1 MLLSTVLAIVFIGL
15 AAASPLV
22 SCSSDSPV
30 LSQRHLRSC
39 KNIPGD
45 QGWPSVAEW
54 QSLNKTVGGRLIA
67 AKPLAHV
74 CHAPDYSEIACSM
87 LKDEWN
93 TGSLMSPSPV
103 DIQAPWFQN
112 QSCVAFTDVSKPCEL
127 GNLASYSINVT
138 GVEDVKAGIAFSKK
152 HNIRLVIKN
161 SGHDWNG
168 KSTGKGALSL
178 WTRNMKSRQIM
189 TYHSSFYN
197 GPVLKAGAGVTG
209 GEAAEFVAG
218 HGYRV
223 VTGDGPTVALPGGYT
238 QGGGHS
244 QLSGLYGIGADQ
256 VVEWEV
262 ITASGDHLVASPLK
276 NSDLYWA
283 LSGGG
288 GGTYGVVVGVTVR
301 LHKDGRIASANMA
314 FGVDNAGGVDE
325 FWDAVGAFHDEI
337 QILVDTKGVVVD
349 YLLRNDSLTVF
360 TITAPGYTAGT
371 LSTLLDPLISAV
383 TQSGSRSINKNSLSL
398 KLNEADGYYSLYS
411 KTLGP
416 LITSTTESPVM
427 GGRMVLRDNIAKN
440 KSAVIDSFRT
450 VTDSGKFYMAA
461 TALNTVGPALL
472 AKPVA
477 SNAVQ
482 PQWRDAFLSINIISQ
497 WDWNEDW
504 RNAARLQGDMVDR
517 IIPAMEAAT
526 PGSAV
531 YLNEGNWA
539 QPDWQHAFYGSN
551 YERLL
556 KIKKKYDPDDVFY
569 ALTAVG
575 SDSWSQDTIGRLCR
589 IN

>member
-1 MLLSTVLAIVFIGL
+1 MFLPIMFEILFMGLTV
-15 AAASPLV
+15 ASPLV
-22 SCSSDSPV
+22 SCSSDSPEP
-30 LSQRHLRSC
+30 SQCHLQSC

-45 QGWPSVAEW
+45 QDWPLAAEW
-54 QSLNKTVGGRLIA
+54 QSLNGTLGGRLIA
-67 AKPLAHV
+67 AKPIAHV
-74 CHAPDYSEIACSM
+74 CHAPDYSEAACSV
-87 LKDEWN
+87 LKNEWD

-112 QSCVAFTDVSKPCEL
+112 QSCVPFTDVSKPCEL

-138 GVEDVKAGIAFSKK
+138 GVEDVKAGIAFSKS
-152 HNIRLVIKN
+152 HNIRLSIKN

-168 KSTGKGALSL
+168 KSTGKGTLSL
-178 WTRNMKSRQIM
+178 WTRNMKSRQIT
-189 TYHSSFYN
+189 TYNSSFYS

-209 GEAAEFVAG
+209 GEAAEFVAE

-223 VTGDGPTVALPGGYT
+223 VTGDSPTVALAGGYT

-244 QLSGLYGIGADQ
+244 QLSGQYGIGADQ

-262 ITASGDHLVASPLK
+262 ITASGDYLVASPLK

-301 LHKDGRIASANMA
+301 LHEDGQVASAYMA
-314 FGVDNAGGVDE
+314 FSVDNAGGVDE
-325 FWDAVGAFHDEI
+325 FWNAIGAFHDEL
-337 QILVDTKGVVVD
+337 QILVDTKGVVAD

-360 TITAPGYTAGT
+360 TITAPGYTADT
-371 LSTLLDPLISAV
+371 LSTLLDPLILAI
-383 TQSGSRSINKNSLSL
+383 TQSGSGSINKNSLNL
-398 KLNEADGYYSLYS
+398 KLNEADGYYNLYS

-416 LITSTTESPVM
+416 LINSSTESPVM
-427 GGRMVLRDNIAKN
+427 GGRMVLRDNYAKN
-440 KSAVIDSFRT
+440 KSAVIDSFRN
-450 VTDSGKFYMAA
+450 VTDGGEFYMAA
-461 TALNTVGPALL
+461 TALNTVGAALL

-504 RNAARLQGDMVDR
+504 KNAARLQADMVDR
-517 IIPAMEAAT
+517 IIPVMEAAT

-556 KIKKKYDPDDVFY
+556 KIKKKYDPDNVFY

-575 SDSWSQDTIGRLCR
+575 SDSWSEDITGKLCR